1 MITITGTTS
10 VIGADSHAGLVHAV
24 QMGEDTYP
32 ARFLAGRDVPASL
45 APAARAAVLDCLE
58 CGRTFS
64 AIDLYRDTPTPG
76 ECFACA
82 SEFLATAHGHAGE
95 LCCA

>member
-1 MITITGTTS
+1 MTTITGTTS
-10 VIGADSHAGLVHAV
+10 VIGAASHAGLVHTVHVGDAA
-24 QMGEDTYP
+24 YS
-32 ARFLAGRDVPASL
+32 ARFLGGRDVPAAL

-58 CGRTFS
+58 CGGLFS
-64 AIDLYRDTPTPG
+64 AVDLYRDTPTPG